1 MKKSYFIIVL
11 IMIISGALSASATV
25 KSFNGKVKV
34 KLTPT
39 SSWSRINV
47 GDSLPANTLV
57 STGFNST
64 LVLELNNSTLEVLP
78 LTRMTVSEVAES
90 NDRISTELF
99 LQGGKIKADVKR
111 AKGLT
116 NDFTIKS
123 PVATA
128 SVRGTSF
135 EFTGNT
141 LTVLEGVVAFGAPE
155 RQLDEGADPETEDQ
169 GSLVAVKAG
178 GSSQLVSIDGKPID
192 PAVMAAAEAAVV
204 VSTKP
209 EVIKDIVLETLSGA
223 GGEGSLPTPG
233 DIQEA
238 IIGGQTTIRIEFNW

>member
-1 MKKSYFIIVL
+1 MKKSYFL
-11 IMIISGALSASATV
+11 IALLIISAALSASATV
-25 KSFNGKVKV
+25 KNFQGKVKV

-39 SSWSRINV
+39 SSWSRIKI

-64 LVLELNNSTLEVLP
+64 LILELNNSTLEVLP

-111 AKGLT
+111 AEGLT

-141 LTVLEGVVAFGAPE
+141 LTVLEGVVAFGAPA
-155 RQLDEGADPETEDQ
+155 RQLDEGADPGVEKQ
-169 GSLVAVKAG
+169 GTLVAVRAG
-178 GSSQLVSIDGKPID
+178 GSSQLTSIDGKPVD
-192 PAVMAAAEAAVV
+192 PAIMAQAEAAVV

-209 EVIKDIVLETLSGA
+209 EVVRDIVLETISGVA
-223 GGEGSLPTPG
+223 GEGSLPTPG
-233 DIQEA
+233 DVEQA
-238 IIGGQTTIRIEFNW
+238 ITGGQTTIRIEFNW